1 MSRPMPHNLTHPV
14 HVGDVQ
20 IGGGAPIPLQSMTST
35 DTHDAEKT
43 LEQIRALSIAGAQ
56 VIRVALPRA
65 SALSAFREI
74 CENSPVP
81 IVADV
86 HFDYKLAVEAANRG
100 ASALRINPGNIGSF
114 KNVDKVIEAA
124 HTAQIPIR
132 IGVNEGSLAPE
143 IGENEHLSRTDKLV
157 VSACRF
163 VEHFERRQFK
173 DVVVSAKT
181 HDVPSTLYINR
192 HLSQELPHVPL
203 HLGVTEAGTLLPGT
217 VKNIAALSPLLQEG
231 IGDTIRVS
239 LTADP
244 LEEVRVGK
252 MLLHVLGLR
261 KGGVEIVSCPTCGRT
276 KIDLLRYAQEIE
288 NALAD
293 SPKDITVAVM
303 GCVVNGP
310 GEARHADIGI
320 AGGDGCAALFEKGEI
335 IKTIPEDEIVPE
347 LLRAIQRDF

>member
-1 MSRPMPHNLTHPV
+1 MPHTLTHPV
-14 HVGDVQ
+14 LVGDVQ
-20 IGGGAPIPLQSMTST
+20 IGGGASIPLQSMTST

-43 LEQIRALSIAGAQ
+43 LEQIRVLSVAGAQ
-56 VIRVALPRA
+56 LIRVALPRA
-65 SALSAFREI
+65 SALCAFRKI

-81 IVADV
+81 IIADV
-86 HFDYKLAVEAANRG
+86 HFDYKLAIEAAKQG

-114 KNVDKVIEAA
+114 KNVDAVIEAA
-124 HTAQIPIR
+124 QTAQIPIR
-132 IGVNEGSLAPE
+132 IGVNEGSLAPKIE
-143 IGENEHLSRTDKLV
+143 KNEHLSRTDKLV
-157 VSACRF
+157 ASACQF
-163 VEHFERRQFK
+163 VEYFERLRFR

-181 HDVPSTLYINR
+181 HDVSSTLDVNR
-192 HLSQELPHVPL
+192 RLAQELPHVPL
-203 HLGVTEAGTLLPGT
+203 HIGVTEAGTLLPGT
-217 VKNIAALSPLLQEG
+217 IKNVAALSPLLQEG
-231 IGDTIRVS
+231 IGDTIRIS

-252 MLLHVLGLR
+252 MLLHVLGL
-261 KGGVEIVSCPTCGRT
+261 KNGGVEIVSCPTCGRT
-276 KIDLLRYAQEIE
+276 KIDLVRYAQEVE